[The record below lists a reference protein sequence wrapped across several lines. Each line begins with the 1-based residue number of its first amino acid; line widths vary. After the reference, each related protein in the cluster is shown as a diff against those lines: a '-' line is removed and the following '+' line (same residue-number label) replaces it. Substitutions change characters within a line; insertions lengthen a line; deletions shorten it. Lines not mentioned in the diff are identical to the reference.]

1 MTTTAGN
8 GISRRGVIGTA
19 AAVAA
24 GGWSAG
30 SGTAWAAPR
39 EPGGAEGPHERMARA
54 AALRWRRMPG
64 DWKDGPFLGNGLLGV
79 QVYRGATANSVK
91 VMVSHSQV
99 QDQRPQWRAPY
110 GFSRLPIGHFD
121 LTLAGEVTGVDWTL
135 DLWDAELRGTVT
147 TTRGS
152 VRFSMLVHNTR
163 TALLISTRPSAGED
177 DAAWSF
183 TWMSATS
190 PRTKDK
196 PADYTGNPDP
206 RVGSAGDAGATRY
219 VEQPL
224 IAGGGW
230 TTAWRER
237 RVGSGRLLAAH
248 IVYRFP
254 DDLSRTT
261 ELAVAEVART
271 LSVDPDDLVREHRAW
286 LHRFYRRSLL
296 SVPDKRIQH
305 FYWIQLYKAA
315 CATRAGGPSM
325 SEWGPWYPE
334 TGGSWTAVWWN
345 LNVQIATWLIQ
356 GSNHLELDSVTSTF
370 KNFEEYLPLS
380 VPPQYQDGETYALA
394 HPSDWKLRPG
404 AKTVGIPGTSTKTD
418 NNGNLIWAMHNIW
431 LSHRHTMDASIVR
444 DVLYPILVKAVNF
457 YDHFLYE
464 GSDGK
469 LHLPLTRSPEWA
481 DATDCTYDLSLLRWG
496 CATLLDCLRILRT
509 DHPRAG
515 RWREILKRLVDYPRD
530 ATGIVIGADKPLTES
545 HRHFSHML
553 WLYPLH
559 ELSWDRPADREIM
572 RTTFDHW
579 VKDRGLWAGYSY
591 AVASSMAS
599 VMERPE
605 EALDFLTFF
614 TDGNVVHRTWGARM
628 TPNTMYVEDTN
639 LGIESPLT
647 AAQSVL
653 DMAVQS
659 HGGTVR
665 VFPSVSR
672 RWPDLSV
679 QALRTQGAFLVDADR
694 AGGRT
699 RWVRVHSEAGAPLVL
714 HHGIDGAV
722 DVRDERGRRLRH
734 RETGPGRIEIPL
746 GREETAVIVPRGTHP
761 DPGPRDVP
769 AVGDAR
775 PWGLPD

>member
-1 MTTTAGN
+1 M
-8 GISRRGVIGTA
+8 IGTA

-24 GGWSAG
+24 AGWTAG
-30 SGTAWAAPR
+30 SGTAWAAPGSS
-39 EPGGAEGPHERMARA
+39 EGAEDVYERMARA
-54 AALRWRRMPG
+54 AALRWRRLPG

-152 VRFSMLVHNTR
+152 VRFSMLVHNAR
-163 TALLISTRPSAGED
+163 TALLISTRPSAGEET
-177 DAAWSF
+177 AAWSF
-183 TWMSATS
+183 TWLPAIS
-190 PRTKDK
+190 PREKDK

-206 RVGSAGDAGATRY
+206 RTGSAGATQY

-224 IAGGGW
+224 VAGGGW

-248 IVYRFP
+248 IVYGFP
-254 DDLSRTT
+254 EDLSRTT
-261 ELAVAEVART
+261 QRAVAEVGRT
-271 LSVDPDDLVREHRAW
+271 LSADADGLVRVHRAW
-286 LHRFYRRSLL
+286 WHRFYRRSLV
-296 SVPDKRIQH
+296 SVPDKRIQD

-334 TGGSWTAVWWN
+334 TGGSWSAVWWN

-356 GSNHLELDSVTSTF
+356 GSDHPELDSVTSTF
-370 KNFEEYLPLS
+370 KNFEKYLPQS
-380 VPPQYQDGETYALA
+380 VPPEYQDGATYALA
-394 HPSDWKLRPG
+394 HPSDWMLRPG
-404 AKTVGIPGTSTKTD
+404 AKTVGIPGTATKTD
-418 NNGNLIWAMHNIW
+418 NNGNLIWAMHNVW
-431 LSHRHTMDASIVR
+431 LSYRHSMDVSIVR

-481 DATDCTYDLSLLRWG
+481 DATDCTYDLSLIRWG

-515 RWREILKRLVDYPRD
+515 RWREILQRLVAYPRD
-530 ATGIVIGADKPLTES
+530 ETGINIGAGKPLTES

-553 WLYPLH
+553 WLFPLH
-559 ELSWDRPADREIM
+559 ELDWDRPSDRDTI

-579 VKDRGLWAGYSY
+579 VKDRSLWAGYSY
-591 AVASSMAS
+591 AAASSMAS
-599 VMERPE
+599 LTERPE
-605 EALDFLTFF
+605 DALDFLTYF
-614 TDGNVVHRTWGARM
+614 TDGNVIKNAWM
-628 TPNTMYVEDTN
+628 TPNTMYVEGGN
-639 LGIESPLT
+639 LAVESPLT

-653 DMAVQS
+653 DMVVQS
-659 HGGTVR
+659 HGGVVR
-665 VFPSVSR
+665 VLPSVSR
-672 RWPDLSV
+672 RWPDVSV

-694 AGGRT
+694 SGGRT
-699 RWVRVHSEAGAPLVL
+699 RWVRVHSEVGAPLVL
-714 HHGIDGAV
+714 DHGIDGAI
-722 DVRDERGRRLRH
+722 DVRDGRGRRLRY

-746 GREETAVIVPRGTHP
+746 GRDETAVVLPRGTDP
-761 DPGPRDVP
+761 DLRPRDVP
-769 AVGDAR
+769 AVGDAK

>member
-1 MTTTAGN
+1 MTATPGN

-30 SGTAWAAPR
+30 SGTVWAASG
-39 EPGGAEGPHERMARA
+39 EPDAAKDLHERMARA

-91 VMVSHSQV
+91 VMVSHNQV

-135 DLWDAELRGTVT
+135 DLWDAELRAIVT

-152 VRFSMLVHNTR
+152 VRFTMLVHNAR
-163 TALLISTRPSAGED
+163 TALLISTRPSAGEEE
-177 DAAWSF
+177 AAWSF
-183 TWMSATS
+183 TWMPATS

-206 RVGSAGDAGATRY
+206 RTGSAGDAGATRY

-237 RVGSGRLLAAH
+237 RVGTGRLLAAH

-254 DDLSRTT
+254 EDLSRTT

-271 LSVDPDDLVREHRAW
+271 LSMDPDRLVRDHRAW
-286 LHRFYRRSLL
+286 WHRFYRRSLL
-296 SVPDKRIQH
+296 SVPDKRIQD

-315 CATRAGGPSM
+315 CATRTGGPSM

-356 GSNHLELDSVTSTF
+356 GSDHLELDSVTSTF
-370 KNFEEYLPLS
+370 KNFEKHLPLS
-380 VPPQYQDGETYALA
+380 VPPEYQDGQTYALA

-418 NNGNLIWAMHNIW
+418 NNGNLMWAMHNVW
-431 LSHRHTMDASIVR
+431 LSYRHTMDVSIVR
-444 DVLYPILVKAVNF
+444 DVLFPILVKAVNF
-457 YDHFLYE
+457 YDHFLHE

-481 DATDCTYDLSLLRWG
+481 DATDCTYDLSLIRWG
-496 CATLLDCLRILRT
+496 CATLLDCLRVLRT
-509 DHPRAG
+509 DHPRAA
-515 RWREILKRLVDYPRD
+515 RWREILQRLVDYPRD
-530 ATGIVIGADKPLTES
+530 ATGVIIGAEKPLTES

-559 ELSWDRPADREIM
+559 ELNWDRPADRDIM

-579 VKDRGLWAGYSY
+579 VKDRRLWAGYSY
-591 AVASSMAS
+591 AAASSMAS
-599 VMERPE
+599 LMERPE

-614 TDGNVVHRTWGARM
+614 TDGKVINNAWM
-628 TPNTMYVEDTN
+628 TPNTMYVEGGN
-639 LGIESPLT
+639 LAIESPLS

-653 DMAVQS
+653 DTAVQS
-659 HGGTVR
+659 HGGVVR
-665 VFPSVSR
+665 VFPSMSR
-672 RWPDLSV
+672 RWPDASV
-679 QALRTQGAFLVDADR
+679 QGLRTQGAFLVDADR
-694 AGGRT
+694 SGGRT

-714 HHGIDGAV
+714 GHGIEGAI
-722 DVRDERGRRLRH
+722 DVRDARGRRLRY
-734 RETGPGRIEIPL
+734 RETAPGRIEIPL
-746 GREETAVIVPRGTHP
+746 GRDETAIVLPRGTAP
-761 DPGPRDVP
+761 DLGPRDVP
-769 AVGDAR
+769 AVGDAK